1 MAEFSRTRRAAFEP
15 KTANSPKTE
24 TPPKKESISNN
35 RTPSLSSPQIRNT
48 GTVSHSP
55 LLNKVDVDTVT
66 VEKNSIQRP
75 SLGIIPEKTG
85 STIKSVSTTSQD
97 VTLKLNQTIT
107 KTITSTPTRI
117 IPPHNEENNQRDDDL
132 NFSISDVTD

>member
-1 MAEFSRTRRAAFEP
+1 MAEFSRARRAAFEP

-35 RTPSLSSPQIRNT
+35 RTPSLSPQIRNT
-48 GTVSHSP
+48 GAVSHSS

-66 VEKNSIQRP
+66 AEKNSIQRP
-75 SLGIIPEKTG
+75 SLGIVPENAG
-85 STIKSVSTTSQD
+85 STVKSTSTTSHD

-107 KTITSTPTRI
+107 KTIYSTPTRA
-117 IPPHNEENNQRDDDL
+117 IPPHNQENDERDDDDL